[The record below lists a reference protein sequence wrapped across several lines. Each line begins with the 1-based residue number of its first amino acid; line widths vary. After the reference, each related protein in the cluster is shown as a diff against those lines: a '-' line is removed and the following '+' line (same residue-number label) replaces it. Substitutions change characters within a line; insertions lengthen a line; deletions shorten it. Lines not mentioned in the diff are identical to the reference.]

1 METLTPYSDSRVNS
15 HKKNCFVARPSAQWE
30 PLQLSQWKA
39 ALLQTLKSFNGLSIY
54 SSLPLPLS
62 FPLYMG
68 PLFLITTGLT
78 SDSSWLHTQSFNSL
92 LFLNKL
98 IYCWR
103 NNWQSI
109 CFRSTKEYLPKELQN
124 MGINLWAPEEHVCRW
139 IMKILDPRSAEIL
152 NCLREF
158 VDIGKLS
165 HDSGFYLLLR
175 SWFCDVT
182 EFDHFFNIPLIFVFI
197 IFLWNIYI

>member
-1 METLTPYSDSRVNS
+1 MKSSFTSNSQIFQWTLY
-15 HKKNCFVARPSAQWE
+15 
-30 PLQLSQWKA
+30 LQQLASPP
-39 ALLQTLKSFNGLSIY
+39 FFPPIY
-54 SSLPLPLS
+54 GSS
-62 FPLYMG
+62 FPYYNRTYKW
-68 PLFLITTGLT
+68 LIMVAKNL
-78 SDSSWLHTQSFNSL
+78 NSL

-182 EFDHFFNIPLIFVFI
+182 EFDHFFNFPLIFVFL